1 MPGNIHPES
10 LVEMSLGLAIGAI
23 TFSGSLIAF
32 AKLQA
37 LMKGTPITFPY
48 QHPLNLALGHPAAGA
63 DHALRRH
70 RAARFCSG

>member
-1 MPGNIHPES
+1 
-10 LVEMSLGLAIGAI
+10 MSLGLAIGAI

-48 QHPLNLALGHPAAGA
+48 QHPLNLGLAILLLAAG
-63 DHALRRH
+63 DRLRGDR
-70 RAARFCSG
+70 RQPVLCSG